1 MEQSFNPQDF
11 LKTLTQAPG
20 VYQMFD
26 ANNTVIYVGKARNLK
41 KRVSSYFSGRE
52 KDPKTQSLVENIANV
67 SVTLTHTEN
76 EALLLESS
84 LIKKLHPRYNIL
96 LRDDKSYPYLFL
108 SAHPN
113 FPRMDFHRGA
123 KRGKGHYFGP
133 YPSAG
138 SVRETLAL
146 LQKLFKVRQ
155 CADPFF
161 NNRSRP
167 CLQYQIQRC
176 TAPCV
181 NHVTPEQYQQQV
193 RHAKLFLQ
201 GKSQAIID
209 ELIAKMKAAS
219 DEQDYENAAKFRDR
233 IATLRRL
240 QEKQY
245 VVGAKGDIDVIGAVA
260 EMNTTCIQVLSIRG
274 GRLLG
279 GKAYFPNTPPGATVE
294 EVIAS
299 FLPQYYLNHVRADS
313 LPSRIVLSGNPPEK
327 NWIEAA
333 LSEQLNIKLT
343 IVTQVRTQQ
352 ARWVKMAL
360 TNAQFALGNHLNNRL
375 SFYRRLE
382 ALQHTL
388 HLPDAPQTIECFD
401 VSHSQGEATVAS
413 CVVFNGEGPLRQ
425 AYRRFNIKDVTP
437 GDDYGALTQAIGRR
451 YTRLKKGEHK
461 LPDILLIDGG
471 KGQLHVAEKVL
482 EDLQV
487 SGVLIMSIAKGVT
500 RKPGMELI
508 YVSGREQ
515 PIMLSHDALAM
526 HILQQIRDEAHRFAI
541 VAQRGQLAKARNVSP
556 LESIPG
562 VGAKRR
568 RLLLH
573 HFGGMQEV
581 RRAGVEELAKVPGI
595 SHQLAQ
601 AIHDAL
607 R

>member
-1 MEQSFNPQDF
+1 MSDDFNREEF
-11 LKTLTQAPG
+11 LKTLASAPG
-20 VYQMFD
+20 VYQMFN
-26 ANNTVIYVGKARNLK
+26 AENTVIYVGKARNLK
-41 KRVSSYFSGRE
+41 KRVSNYFSGSE
-52 KDPKTQSLVENIANV
+52 KDPKTKSLVENIAYII
-67 SVTLTHTEN
+67 VTITHTEN

-108 SAHPN
+108 SAHPD

-123 KRGKGHYFGP
+123 KKGKGTYFGP

-155 CADPFF
+155 CSDSFF
-161 NNRSRP
+161 SNRSRP

-181 NHVTPEQYQQQV
+181 NYVTPENYQQQV

-201 GKSQAIID
+201 GKSEAIIN
-209 ELIAKMKAAS
+209 ELIAKMKELS
-219 DEQDYENAAKFRDR
+219 KNHDFEVAAKYRDR
-233 IATLRRL
+233 IGSLRRL

-245 VVGAKGDIDVIGAVA
+245 VVGAKGDIDIIGAVA
-260 EMNTTCIQVLSIRG
+260 EMNTVCLQVLSIRG

-279 GKAYFPNTPPGATVE
+279 GKAYFPHTPPGATVE
-294 EVIAS
+294 EVVAS

-313 LPSRIVLSGNPPEK
+313 VPSRIVLSCNPPEK
-327 NWIEAA
+327 EWIEAA
-333 LSEQLNIKLT
+333 LAEQLNVKLS
-343 IVTQVRTQQ
+343 IVTNVRMQQ
-352 ARWVKMAL
+352 ARWVNMAL
-360 TNAQFALGNHLNNRL
+360 TNAQFALTNHLTNRL

-388 HLPDAPQTIECFD
+388 RLPDLPQRIECFD
-401 VSHSQGEATVAS
+401 VSHTRGEATVAS
-413 CVVFNGEGPLRQ
+413 CVVFNGEGSLRQ
-425 AYRRFNIKDVTP
+425 AYRRFNIHDVTP
-437 GDDYGALTQAIGRR
+437 GDDYGALTQAIKRR
-451 YTRLKKGEHK
+451 YIRLKKEQQA

-482 EDLQV
+482 EELQV

-508 YVSGREQ
+508 YVSGREHT
-515 PIMLSHDALAM
+515 ILLSHDSLSM

-541 VAQRGQLAKARNVSP
+541 TAQRGQLAKARNHSP
-556 LESIPG
+556 LEHITG

-568 RLLLH
+568 RALLQ

-595 SHQLAQ
+595 SRQLAQ
-601 AIHDAL
+601 LIHDAL